1 MKKKKER
8 TCSRIVLLLFL
19 LAILGVVPVKAQYA
33 DEEYRMEL
41 GGRLGGMAYM
51 GDANYS
57 SPIKNM
63 GLSGGVVARYNF
75 NPRMVLK
82 ADIAMGKI
90 SGDTDTMDNVFP
102 DGQRTCFEHT
112 IYDVGVQFEYNF
124 WPYGN
129 GMSYRDSRRFTP
141 YMAGGMGLTF
151 APKTVESVTAVNFSL
166 GAGIK
171 YKFAP
176 RWNVGIEFSIRF
188 STSDKLDVTSA
199 EGLVLEDPYLVKSG
213 FLKNKDS
220 YSMVGLM
227 VTYDLWPKCNNCN
240 KN

>member
-1 MKKKKER
+1 M
-8 TCSRIVLLLFL
+8 VLLLL
-19 LAILGVVPVKAQYA
+19 LLILFGGMSAKAQYA

-41 GGRLGGMAYM
+41 GGRLGGVAYM

-57 SPIKNM
+57 NPFKDM
-63 GLSGGVVARYNF
+63 GLSAGVVARYNF

-82 ADIAMGKI
+82 ADVAMGRI
-90 SGDTDTMDNVFP
+90 SGDTGTMDNVFP
-102 DGQRTCFEHT
+102 NGLRTSFEHV

-151 APKTVESVTAVNFSL
+151 APKTVEGVTAVNFSL

-176 RWNVGIEFSIRF
+176 RWNVGIEFSMRF
-188 STSDKLDVTSA
+188 STSDELDVTVS
-199 EGLVLEDPYLVKSG
+199 EGLVLDDPYQVKSG
-213 FLKNKDS
+213 FLKNKDC

-227 VTYDLWPKCNNCN
+227 VTYDIWPKCDNCN